1 MDRAVSEKSSLLIRR
16 LAAFDPERTERITAE
31 DFLFDAPGIET
42 VADACAGIVVATGGA
57 ERAMTLLAVGAP
69 FVFLGDAALSDS
81 DALTRLAQAHPG
93 RIGIHALARRM
104 AVSWSFETASNAD
117 FKTVAPSLCEP
128 SWEILKSDGAP
139 TGVLAGWWLKAMQ
152 DLGAMGMLVRAE
164 VCDDT
169 DLNILAGLSEEFGD
183 LLWVAPLNGMHL
195 PLADWV
201 VYGHGRRLALPDE
214 IHARRAELLGDF
226 MAAAR

>member
-1 MDRAVSEKSSLLIRR
+1 MATVHEALAARAARPQEAEGKEAMKVVIAGGGTGGHLYIGVAVAKELQRRAPEHEVIFVGARRSLEARIVPNEGFRLEFVSSAGLKGVGALRALRNLMRIPRSLRQSRR
-16 LAAFDPERTERITAE
+16 LLREH
-31 DFLFDAPGIET
+31 AP
-42 VADACAGIVVATGGA
+42 DVVVGVGGYSSGP
-57 ERAMTLLAVGAP
+57 V
-69 FVFLGDAALSDS
+69 
-81 DALTRLAQAHPG
+81 
-93 RIGIHALARRM
+93 
-104 AVSWSFETASNAD
+104 
-117 FKTVAPSLCEP
+117 
-128 SWEILKSDGAP
+128 
-139 TGVLAGWWLKAMQ
+139 VLAGWWLKAMQ